1 MVFGIAL
8 ILVGIH
14 ILWMLVKWGSK
25 IDEML
30 FAIILSGALFGPILS
45 GIFAIGDAVSPEH
58 DTSNSMSH
66 HSVAHETSTPN
77 NSNHPTYT
85 PTRKPVN

>member
-8 ILVGIH
+8 ILVGVI
-14 ILWMLVKWGSK
+14 ILWMLVKWGSR

-30 FAIILSGALFGPILS
+30 FAIILFGALFGPILS

-58 DTSNSMSH
+58 DASNSMSH
-66 HSVAHETSTPN
+66 HLVTHETSTPD

>member
-8 ILVGIH
+8 IVVGIL
-14 ILWMLVKWGSK
+14 ILWMLVKWGSR

-30 FAIILSGALFGPILS
+30 FAIILFGALFGPILS

-58 DTSNSMSH
+58 DTSSSMSH
-66 HSVAHETSTPN
+66 HSVIHETSTPD

-85 PTRKPVN
+85 PNRKPVN

>member
-8 ILVGIH
+8 ILVGIL
-14 ILWMLVKWGSK
+14 ILRMLVKWGSK

-66 HSVAHETSTPN
+66 HSVAHETSTPD

-85 PTRKPVN
+85 PTSKPVN

>member
-8 ILVGIH
+8 IVVGIL

-66 HSVAHETSTPN
+66 HSVTHEVRTST
-77 NSNHPTYT
+77 SIDHPTYT
-85 PTRKPVN
+85 PTLKPVN

>member
-8 ILVGIH
+8 IVVGIL

-30 FAIILSGALFGPILS
+30 FAIILFGALFGPILS

-66 HSVAHETSTPN
+66 HLVTHETSTSD
-77 NSNHPTYT
+77 NSNQPTYT
-85 PTRKPVN
+85 PTREPVN